1 MYNNK
6 NILHIDIKER
16 ILKNLVAYI
25 TTGFPSLEFTVDAAL
40 ALAEAGVDT
49 LELGMPFSDPVA
61 DGPVIEKANLKAL
74 EHGFKLDQ
82 LFEASAKIAPHIDT
96 LWMGYF
102 NPFYHKGVEKFI
114 TEANKAGVN
123 GFIIPDLPFEEAKPY
138 KPMIEAAGLSLIDF
152 IAPTDTKARIEQ
164 IVTDAQKFIYL
175 VAYAGITG
183 AGQSE
188 DLQPIITDIKEFT
201 DTPVY
206 VGFGVDK
213 STAKEKA
220 KGVDG
225 VIVGSTFVK
234 VLLDE
239 SLSDTQKITKI
250 AALAKEI
257 KEKINS

>member
-1 MYNNK
+1 MPN
-6 NILHIDIKER
+6 H
-16 ILKNLVAYI
+16 KNLVAYI
-25 TTGFPSLEFTVDAAL
+25 TTGFPSLEFTIDAAL

-74 EHGFKLDQ
+74 ENGFKLGH

-102 NPFYHKGVEKFI
+102 NPFYHKGVDTFI
-114 TEANKAGVN
+114 NEANKAGVN

-138 KPMIEAAGLSLIDF
+138 KPSIEASGLNLIDF
-152 IAPTDTKARIEQ
+152 IAPTDSKERIEQ
-164 IVTDAQKFIYL
+164 IVTDAKKFIYL

-183 AGQSE
+183 SGQSE
-188 DLQPIITDIKEFT
+188 DLQHIITDIKEFT

-206 VGFGVDK
+206 VGFGVDQN
-213 STAKEKA
+213 TAKEKA

-225 VIVGSTFVK
+225 VIVGSAFVK
-234 VLLDE
+234 VLLDDT
-239 SLSDTQKITKI
+239 LNNTQKI
-250 AALAKEI
+250 AAISAIAKEI